1 MLIRN
6 ARHLE
11 RVLGVF
17 ADHYNHHRPHRSLN
31 LASPIPTRS
40 AVESLPRSRSLR
52 VTRRDRLGGLLHEY
66 GRAA

>member
-17 ADHYNHHRPHRSLN
+17 ADHYNHHRPHRSL
-31 LASPIPTRS
+31 
-40 AVESLPRSRSLR
+40 
-52 VTRRDRLGGLLHEY
+52 
-66 GRAA
+66 